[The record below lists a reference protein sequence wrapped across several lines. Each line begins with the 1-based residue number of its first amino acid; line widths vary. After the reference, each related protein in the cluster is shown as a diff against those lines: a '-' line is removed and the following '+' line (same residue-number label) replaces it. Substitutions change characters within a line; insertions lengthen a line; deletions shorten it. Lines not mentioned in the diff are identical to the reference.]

1 MVPLTLLCDVPYDV
15 TIRYVLLGSLRKVS
29 RRRKVSRHEREMAVS
44 EVSRA
49 INAWMYSSPVV

>member
-29 RRRKVSRHEREMAVS
+29 RHEREMAVS

-49 INAWMYSSPVV
+49 INTWMYSSPVV